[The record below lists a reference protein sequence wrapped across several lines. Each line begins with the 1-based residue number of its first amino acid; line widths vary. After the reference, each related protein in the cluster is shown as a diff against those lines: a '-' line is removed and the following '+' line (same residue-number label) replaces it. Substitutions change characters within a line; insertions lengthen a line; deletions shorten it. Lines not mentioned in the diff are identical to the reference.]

1 MIYLPRFIVTVS
13 QACIIPSVHS
23 GGFGVCVPKG
33 RRHAW
38 QRGGGMHDRG
48 AYVVVGGSEFRGH
61 SCMVGGMH
69 DERGHT
75 W

>member
-1 MIYLPRFIVTVS
+1 M
-13 QACIIPSVHS
+13 A
-23 GGFGVCVPKG
+23 KG

-38 QRGGGMHDRG
+38 QGGICGG
-48 AYVVVGGSEFRGH
+48 GGSEFRGH

-69 DERGHT
+69 GERGHT